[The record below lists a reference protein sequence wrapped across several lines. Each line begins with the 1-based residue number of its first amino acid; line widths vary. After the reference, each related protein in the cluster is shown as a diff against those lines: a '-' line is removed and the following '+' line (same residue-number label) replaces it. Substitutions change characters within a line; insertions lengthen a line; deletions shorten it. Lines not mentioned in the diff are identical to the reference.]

1 MPAMRHLLLLDG
13 MSLAYRA
20 FYALPPDLVTEN
32 GTVTNAAYGF
42 TSMLIKV
49 LADEAPDG
57 IAVVFDAPGPTFR
70 HELDPDYKGTRKPTP
85 ELFSPQIPL
94 IHEVLQAVQIPVI
107 SIVGVEADDVIAT
120 LATKAAEQG
129 TKVTIVTGDRDS
141 YQLVS
146 DPYIEVLY
154 NKRGVSDYARYD
166 ENGIFERTGVL
177 PAKYVDYAAMRGD
190 PSDNLPGVAGVGEKT
205 AAKLIATYGSLE
217 GILDNIDALT
227 PKLSQNMAASAERLR
242 LNKSMMTLKT
252 DVPVPAA
259 PSDLVVGDWDEE
271 TVRDVFGR
279 LEFRTLLPR
288 LQEALGHGAHA
299 EETVDVDVERLEPDQ
314 IPAFLDELA
323 AAQELIAV
331 AGPGLGQ
338 GGWALATQG
347 RDTVAWIDPPVPLA
361 DAVADA
367 FDRCMGPKGPPVAVH
382 GAKQL
387 YKDHP
392 TWSPSLQAD
401 TEVMAYLLEPGSGTY
416 TFDMVARRFGGVELE
431 AAGASAQGTLGLDI
445 ENPATS
451 HATAAIALLRSVEP
465 LETALARAGMLALW
479 LEMERPLISVIAEM
493 ERLGITVDR
502 AVLSALSERLTTEIA
517 GLESQIYAEAGHSF
531 NVNSTKQLREVL
543 FEELGITPVKKTK
556 TGPSTDHDSLT
567 KMAAHPIIDKILRYR
582 EVQKLRSTYV
592 DAFPPLIAG
601 DGRIHARFNQTATAT
616 GRVSSDS
623 PNMQNIPVRSDAGR
637 EIRQAFVASPGHQ
650 LCAADY
656 SQIELRVL
664 AHLADE
670 PALIQAFRLG
680 ADVHVTTA
688 AAVFDVPED
697 EVTGDQRR
705 FAKVVNYG
713 LAYGMEA
720 YGLSSRMGVEVGQ
733 AKAILDAYWGEFPAM
748 KAYMDEVVDDARMTG
763 YTTTLFGRRRQLPEL
778 RSDNWRIRQMGE
790 RMAQNAP
797 IQGTAADLFKKAM
810 LDVDAIIA
818 EREFGTR
825 MLLNVHDEILF
836 EVPDSE
842 VEEVIPQ
849 LVAVMENVYPLAV
862 PLVVD
867 SGVGPNWEACK
878 PTA

>member
-1 MPAMRHLLLLDG
+1 MRHLLLLDG

-49 LADEAPDG
+49 LADEEPDG
-57 IAVVFDAPGPTFR
+57 IAVVFDAPGPNFR

-94 IHEVLQAVQIPVI
+94 IHEVLEAVQVPMI
-107 SIVGVEADDVIAT
+107 SVGGVEADDVIAT
-120 LATKAAEQG
+120 LAVQAAAEG

-166 ENGIFERTGVL
+166 EKGILERTGVV
-177 PAKYVDYAAMRGD
+177 PSKYVDYAAMRGD

-205 AAKLIATYGSLE
+205 AAKLIDTYGDLE
-217 GILDNIDALT
+217 GILANVASLT
-227 PKLSQNMAASAERLR
+227 PKLSQNMSEAADRLR
-242 LNKSMMTLKT
+242 LNKSMMTLVT
-252 DVPVPAA
+252 DVDIPAVPA
-259 PSDLVVGDWDEE
+259 DLVIGPWQEDA
-271 TVRDVFGR
+271 VREVFSR
-279 LEFRTLLPR
+279 LEFRSLLPR
-288 LQEALGHGAHA
+288 LEDALGHGSAQSN
-299 EETVDVDVERLEPDQ
+299 TVEVDVETLTGAQ
-314 IPAFLDELA
+314 LHAFLGDA
-323 AAQELIAV
+323 ADGGHTVAV
-331 AGPGLGQ
+331 AGPGLGA
-338 GGWALATQG
+338 GGWAVAVEG
-347 RDTVAWIDPPVPLA
+347 RDKVAWIDPPMPLDPDTA
-361 DAVADA
+361 ALFAQL
-367 FDRCMGPKGPPVAVH
+367 MSQSGPPLVIH
-382 GAKQL
+382 GAKAM
-387 YKDHP
+387 YRENP
-392 TWSPSLQAD
+392 TWSPNLRAD

-416 TFDMVARRFGGVELE
+416 TLDMVARRFAEIELS
-431 AAGASAQGTLGLDI
+431 AGNESAQGTLGLDLDD
-445 ENPATS
+445 PAKPE
-451 HATAAIALLRSVEP
+451 AVAAFALLQAAGPVESA
-465 LETALARAGMLALW
+465 LERAGMLSLW
-479 LEMERPLISVIAEM
+479 QEMERPLISVIAHM
-493 ERLGITVDR
+493 ERLGILVDR
-502 AVLSALSERLTTEIA
+502 SVLSDLSARLSKEIA
-517 GLESQIYAEAGHSF
+517 DLEVDIHSEAGHSF
-531 NVNSTKQLREVL
+531 NINSTKQLREVL
-543 FEELGITPVKKTK
+543 FDELGIQPVKKTK

-567 KMAAHPIIDKILRYR
+567 KMASHPIIAKILRYR
-582 EVQKLRSTYV
+582 EIQKLRSTYV
-592 DAFPPLIAG
+592 DAFPPLIAR

-623 PNMQNIPVRSDAGR
+623 PNMQNIPVRSEEGR
-637 EIRQAFVASPGHQ
+637 EIRQAFVASPGSQ

-670 PALIQAFRLG
+670 PALIDAFNRG
-680 ADVHVTTA
+680 ADVHLTTA
-688 AAVFDVPED
+688 AAVFDVPESD
-697 EVTGDQRR
+697 VTPEHRR

-720 YGLSSRMGVEVGQ
+720 YGLSSRMGVEVSE
-733 AKAILDAYWGEFPAM
+733 AKAILDAYWAEFPAM
-748 KAYMDEVVDDARMTG
+748 RAYMEEVVEDARMTG

-778 RSDNWRIRQMGE
+778 RSDNWRVRQMGE

-810 LDVDAIIA
+810 LDVDAVIA
-818 EREFGTR
+818 ANGFATR

-836 EVPDSE
+836 EVPEDE
-842 VEEVIPQ
+842 IDDVVPQ
-849 LVAVMENVYPLAV
+849 LVAVMENVYPLRV

-867 SGVGPNWEACK
+867 SGIGPNWEACK